1 MDVKNTLQQKVVIFA
16 FTVSFKT
23 IVRQELFKNS
33 PNLVIFFPNA
43 SAKKKRETFF
53 NWTTFSPNEIFCCYK
68 SFYFLRT
75 VFEYQESFSLPPAQ
89 GRSENDCKV
98 ESELLSH
105 LQLVLSV
112 IYQSIS
118 LSLSL
123 SLSVVRTRTPMHT
136 HAHTRAHSLSRASDG
151 YPKNWIKLEAKKG
164 SHQIRKLAFL
174 FFGSCVQIILGL
186 VLGMLD
192 SDSAGTSASTETFFK
207 L

>member
-1 MDVKNTLQQKVVIFA
+1 MPQQK
-16 FTVSFKT
+16 
-23 IVRQELFKNS
+23 R
-33 PNLVIFFPNA
+33 
-43 SAKKKRETFF
+43 KKKRETFF

-75 VFEYQESFSLPPAQ
+75 VFEYQESFSLPPAL

-118 LSLSL
+118 LSLTLAL
-123 SLSVVRTRTPMHT
+123 SLALSLARTHTHT
-136 HAHTRAHSLSRASDG
+136 HAHTHTRAHSLSRASDG

-192 SDSAGTSASTETFFK
+192 SDSAGTSASTETFLNSRIPK
-207 L
+207 YLRANLCASSRK